1 MGSLLERISV
11 VAVIVAAAAVVWG
24 VLDSRSGQSEAGP
37 PVERLAGE
45 IVSSPPTAG
54 QRGDPGARVAL
65 VEFSDLECPFC
76 ARHAQEVYPRLIE
89 DFVDDGR
96 VLYILR
102 HYPLERIHPLA
113 FQAATAVECAGD
125 QGDYW
130 GMHDRL
136 FAAAEDLSR
145 PGLLEAAA
153 SLDLDTAAFEA
164 CIDGDA
170 VTTRVLAD
178 MEYAEGLSVSTTP
191 TFLFAEVQADGSL
204 ALRARMEGA
213 GPYEAFAST
222 LDELLAETTLRD

>member
-1 MGSLLERISV
+1 MGSLLERVSV
-11 VAVIVAAAAVVWG
+11 VAVIVAAAVVVWA
-24 VLDSRSGQSEAGP
+24 VLDSRSEQSEAGP
-37 PVERLAGE
+37 LVERLEGE
-45 IVSSPPTAG
+45 VVSSPPTAG
-54 QRGDPGARVAL
+54 QRGDPRARVAL

-96 VLYILR
+96 VLYVLR

-125 QGDYW
+125 QGAYW
-130 GMHDRL
+130 EMHDRL
-136 FAAAEDLSR
+136 FATAEDLSK

-153 SLDLDTAAFEA
+153 WLDLDVAAFET
-164 CIDGDA
+164 CVDGDA

-178 MEYAEGLSVSTTP
+178 MEYGESLGVSTTP

-213 GPYEAFAST
+213 GPYEAFVST